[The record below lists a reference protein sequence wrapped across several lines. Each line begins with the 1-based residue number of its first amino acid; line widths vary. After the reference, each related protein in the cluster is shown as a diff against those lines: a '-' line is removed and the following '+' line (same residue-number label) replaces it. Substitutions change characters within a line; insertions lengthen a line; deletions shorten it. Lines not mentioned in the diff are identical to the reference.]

1 MTDLYSVFGNIF
13 PLTVPYSISQISVPV
28 ATMATFILKTSGGC
42 LILHSMPNV
51 LVSSTASRSFSYN
64 ISGVGYG
71 GKSSRLK
78 QV

>member
-1 MTDLYSVFGNIF
+1 MTDLFSVFGNIL
-13 PLTVPYSISQISVPV
+13 PLTVLYSISQISVPV
-28 ATMATFILKTSGGC
+28 ATMATFILKTFGIC
-42 LILHSMPNV
+42 LMFHSMPNV

-71 GKSSRLK
+71 GKSSLLK